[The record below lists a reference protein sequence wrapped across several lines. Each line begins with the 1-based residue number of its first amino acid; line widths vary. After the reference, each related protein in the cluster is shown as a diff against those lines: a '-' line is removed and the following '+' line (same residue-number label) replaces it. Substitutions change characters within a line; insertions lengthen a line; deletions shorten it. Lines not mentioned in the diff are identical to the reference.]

1 MFSKD
6 LFGKR
11 VSEIRKLYHETQK
24 DLGEAIEMSGNNISE
39 IESGKKTT
47 TSEKIAKIC
56 RHYRV
61 SADYLL
67 GLSDDP
73 QGGVG
78 RWSDDSQDQPSE

>member
-1 MFSKD
+1 MFSKEW
-6 LFGKR
+6 FAQR
-11 VSEIRKLYHETQK
+11 VREVRKLHGETQK
-24 DLGEAIEMSGNNISE
+24 ELGEVIGTKANNVSE

-47 TSEKIAKIC
+47 TSENIAKIC

-73 QGGVG
+73 QGGCE
-78 RWSDDSQDQPSE
+78 RWTEE